1 MGKIN
6 ILYIEDDKFLSKVVK
21 EELENDDFDVKV
33 EFDGES
39 GLKAAQS
46 KKPDLILLDLLLPE
60 KGGFEVLSEL
70 KESTLT
76 KDIPVI
82 ILTSRGG
89 DEDLKKGLSLGASD
103 YIVKGQHAVGEIIE
117 KVGNFFNKGLD
128 SKKDETQ
135 EKSTDNTEE

>member
-1 MGKIN
+1 MGKID

-21 EELENDDFDVKV
+21 EELKNNDFDVRV

-46 KKPDLILLDLLLPE
+46 KKPDLVLLDLLLPE
-60 KGGFEVLSEL
+60 KGGFEVLKTL
-70 KESTLT
+70 KESPTT

-103 YIVKGQHAVGEIIE
+103 YIVKGQHAVGEIIT
-117 KVGNFFNKGLD
+117 KVEDFFNKGLD
-128 SKKDETQ
+128 SKNKTQ
-135 EKSTDNTEE
+135 EENTTDSTEE